1 MSGFDHILGNTLLVD
16 IAGGQGHYLGAFRGK
31 FPDVGDRLVVED
43 LPHVIE
49 DIRDLDGSIERIGL
63 DILRNGPSKVLYL
76 PHAKQEIL

>member
-1 MSGFDHILGNTLLVD
+1 MSGFDHILGNTLLVLEPY
-16 IAGGQGHYLGAFRGK
+16 GGNFLTL
-31 FPDVGDRLVVED
+31 GDRLVVED

-49 DIRDLDGSIERIGL
+49 DIRDLDGSIERIGF